1 MPLEIRVRDPK
12 KFFNDAIKAVMPK
25 NSKIT
30 VGVLDRP
37 HYIRMEG
44 MSVHSKGMKGVSALT
59 SADIARAHEY
69 GVGVPR
75 RSFIR
80 ATMKKFL
87 FKDAMKMAEK
97 DYNRVDSYLKALSEK
112 IYDRVQ
118 EAFDTNGW
126 GSWKSLSQEY
136 MEKTGRTNDNIL
148 TDTGQ
153 MRGAI
158 YVEYAGETKG
168 GKGIS
173 GIGAKPKRSDYGVSR
188 KAGEQYRK
196 ESENVVL
203 RSFFESAWRRMGGNQ

>member
-12 KFFNDAIKAVMPK
+12 KFFNDAIKALMPK

-37 HYIRMEG
+37 HYTRMEG

-69 GVGVPR
+69 GIGVPK

-80 ATMKKFL
+80 ATMKNFL

-97 DYNRVDSYLKALSEK
+97 DYKRVDNYLKALSEK

-126 GSWKSLSQEY
+126 GSWKSLTQEY
-136 MEKTGRTNDNIL
+136 MDKTGRTNDNIL

-188 KAGEQYRK
+188 KTTKDQHFLNY
-196 ESENVVL
+196 
-203 RSFFESAWRRMGGNQ
+203 FFESAWRRMEGNQ

>member
-1 MPLEIRVRDPK
+1 MPLEIKVRNPR
-12 KFFNDAIKAVMPK
+12 KFINDIIKELMPK

-30 VGVLDRP
+30 IGVLDRP
-37 HYIRMEG
+37 HFQRMEG

-75 RSFIR
+75 RSFLR
-80 ATMKKFL
+80 YSMKKWLL
-87 FKDAMKMAEK
+87 FDARRTAEEEHK
-97 DYNRVDSYLKALSEK
+97 RTDYYLKALSKK

-136 MEKTGRTNDNIL
+136 IDKTGRTNDSIL

-173 GIGAKPKRSDYGVSR
+173 GIGTKPKRRDYGVSR